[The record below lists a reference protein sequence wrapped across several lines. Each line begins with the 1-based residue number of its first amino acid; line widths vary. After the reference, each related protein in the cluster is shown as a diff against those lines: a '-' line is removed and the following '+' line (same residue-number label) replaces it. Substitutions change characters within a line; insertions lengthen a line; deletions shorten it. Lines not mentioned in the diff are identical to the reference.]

1 MSIPSLQPILRK
13 SSPLGSIHR
22 YALLQHLRHR
32 RACRCCVGNLR
43 YVLGTLSAVWL
54 QNSDTTLTVSYD
66 QGYDN
71 AARPLTDVACSDG
84 VNGVMWKYNWNVQ
97 GDIKNFP
104 FIGGSAAIGGWNSP
118 NCGTCWEASWGGKT
132 IHVLA
137 IDHAGSGLNIGLNA
151 MQALTNGRAVE
162 LGRVEA
168 QVTQVGLD
176 KCGL

>member
-1 MSIPSLQPILRK
+1 MHFSSIFGIA
-13 SSPLGSIHR
+13 
-22 YALLQHLRHR
+22 ALV
-32 RACRCCVGNLR
+32 AAA
-43 YVLGTLSAVWL
+43 SAT
-54 QNSDTTLTVSYD
+54 SVSYD

-118 NCGTCWEASWGGKT
+118 NCGTCWETSWGGKT